1 MYTHNLNPV
10 LFDFGLIAIKWY
22 SLAYIVGIL
31 LGWWFGKKI
40 IINKIECFK
49 FRFDIQEFDNL
60 ITYIIISIIVGGRI
74 GYVLFYNLDYYISNP
89 TDIIKIWEG
98 GMSFHG
104 AMIGIIV
111 GTYIFS
117 FKNKIPVFFV
127 RHYCMRSS
135 DRNIFWENSKLCK
148 C

>member
-40 IINKIECFK
+40 IINKIEYFK

-98 GMSFHG
+98 H
-104 AMIGIIV
+104 V
-111 GTYIFS
+111 FS
-117 FKNKIPVFFV
+117 WSYD
-127 RHYCMRSS
+127 RHYCG
-135 DRNIFWENSKLCK
+135 NIYFFI
-148 C
+148 